1 MNFKHYIA
9 LSLGLMVGL
18 SNAQVVSG
26 THVIGTSS
34 NFEGAAL
41 QLTVLQEAEP
51 RYGYFNPTSIWLA
64 KSDNVFTQQTTI
76 TPVTWNVD
84 EMADL
89 YLAQAGDVLTTET
102 IAEGRFSP
110 LLTIDTPYAI
120 TVDLDS
126 DFYLGMVTGVGGN
139 GNGPNRDVFGWVHL
153 QNSAEGLTVL
163 DSAMAYGYAG
173 MVVGTVTAVP
183 ELSTTGQLALGLLA
197 LGAVCGASS
206 RRSQGGSRAH
216 RTHNTSN
223 G

>member
-1 MNFKHYIA
+1 MNVKHCIA

-34 NFEGAAL
+34 KSDATIFD
-41 QLTVLQEAEP
+41 LTIVQAGGP
-51 RYGYFNPTSIWLA
+51 QYGYTDTTSIVLA

-126 DFYLGMVTGVGGN
+126 DFYLGIVTGVGGN

-173 MVVGTVTAVP
+173 MVVGSVTAVP

-197 LGAVCGASS
+197 LGAVCGARS
-206 RRSQGGSRAH
+206 RRSQRC
-216 RTHNTSN
+216 
-223 G
+223 